1 MTADLSGYND
11 DIITL
16 SCALIGLMKSS
27 VTWFTDLVEDSQ
39 VLTLQGSGFMGET
52 WRADRQTGNHSDSAD
67 DTDITIDFKLTR
79 NTFKNTKE
87 DFNTGRP

>member
-1 MTADLSGYND
+1 MTADMSGYND

-16 SCALIGLMKSS
+16 SCALIGLIKSS

-52 WRADRQTGNHSDSAD
+52 WRADRQAGNH

>member
-1 MTADLSGYND
+1 MKIAKFSH
-11 DIITL
+11 
-16 SCALIGLMKSS
+16 CRAL
-27 VTWFTDLVEDSQ
+27 
-39 VLTLQGSGFMGET
+39 VLWVKPGGQT
-52 WRADRQTGNHSDSAD
+52 DRQAGNHSDSAD